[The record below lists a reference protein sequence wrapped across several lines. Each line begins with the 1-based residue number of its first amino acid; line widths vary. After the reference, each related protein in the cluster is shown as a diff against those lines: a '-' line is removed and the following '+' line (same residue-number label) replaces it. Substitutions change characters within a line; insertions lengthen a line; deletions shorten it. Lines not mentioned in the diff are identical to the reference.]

1 MKRLISLL
9 VVLAAVPANAE
20 ETLPETLK
28 KMLLPFKEELVS
40 AVVSQVKGVV
50 VAVDEAF
57 ALQNENTAPDAPF
70 TIIVPTGKNLIF
82 LPGGKK
88 NGATELI
95 QLSTAAPDKHCIESL
110 RLASLSVPLQ
120 LDPADR
126 LKLCAETLKTQALTL
141 ATKDYKE
148 VRLIETYATKIGGN
162 DAVCL
167 HAQMTK
173 PTGEHY
179 VLKLAG
185 ILHPTQKGGV
195 LASLMADTKLSEI
208 KRPEDLSSKGL
219 GLVILHS
226 IKFVEAKTVAKP

>member
-9 VVLAAVPANAE
+9 VILAAASVNAD
-20 ETLPETLK
+20 ET
-28 KMLLPFKEELVS
+28 LLPFKEEPVS
-40 AVVSQVKGVV
+40 AVAPQVRGVV
-50 VAVDEAF
+50 VAIDEAF
-57 ALQNENTAPDAPF
+57 AAQNENTAPDAPF

-88 NGATELI
+88 TGATELV

-120 LDPADR
+120 PDPADR
-126 LKLCAETLKTQALTL
+126 LKLCAEMLKTQALTL
-141 ATKDYKE
+141 ATKDYKD
-148 VRLIETYATKIGGN
+148 VRLIETYATKIGGY

-173 PTGEHY
+173 PTGELY

-208 KRPEDLSSKGL
+208 KRAEDLSSKGL

>member
-20 ETLPETLK
+20 ETPLPETLK

-88 NGATELI
+88 TGTTELI
-95 QLSTAAPDKHCIESL
+95 QLSTAAPDKHCIEAL
-110 RLASLSVPLQ
+110 RLASLSVPMQ
-120 LDPADR
+120 PDPADR

-141 ATKDYKE
+141 ATKDYKD
-148 VRLIETYATKIGGN
+148 VRLVETYATKIGGYE
-162 DAVCL
+162 AVCL

-173 PTGEHY
+173 ATGERY

-185 ILHPTQKGGV
+185 ILHPPQKGGV

-226 IKFVEAKTVAKP
+226 IKF

>member
-20 ETLPETLK
+20 ETL
-28 KMLLPFKEELVS
+28 LPFKEELAS
-40 AVVSQVKGVV
+40 AVVAQVKGVV
-50 VAVDEAF
+50 VAIDEAF
-57 ALQNENTAPDAPF
+57 AAQNENTAPDAPF

-88 NGATELI
+88 TGTTELV
-95 QLSTAAPDKHCIESL
+95 QLATATPDKHSIEIL
-110 RLASLSVPLQ
+110 RLSSLSVPLQ
-120 LDPADR
+120 PDPADR
-126 LKLCAETLKTQALTL
+126 LKLCAETLKTQALVL
-141 ATKDYKE
+141 ATKDYKD

-219 GLVILHS
+219 GLIILHS
-226 IKFVEAKTVAKP
+226 IKFVEAKTVANP

>member
-88 NGATELI
+88 TGATELI

-110 RLASLSVPLQ
+110 RLGSLSVPLQ
-120 LDPADR
+120 PDPADR

-167 HAQMTK
+167 HAQMMK